1 MLPLMAIENGDD
13 RSFVEELFRQY
24 GKKIYLLAYN
34 ILNNVGMAED
44 CLQNVMKKVI
54 DNVGLFRDCDKN
66 KMKCLIVKCTRNAA
80 IDLYRSERRRRSFET
95 ELGAFEEDSDG
106 EFADS
111 AGTSEDI
118 IINEENKRRLM
129 ELINLLEPAYRDV
142 LLMKYKMEMKN
153 TDIAAVLG
161 VSEDV
166 VNTRI
171 YRAKKILLEK
181 RRDELYDIKQ
191 P

>member
-1 MLPLMAIENGDD
+1 MAIENGDD

-34 ILNNVGMAED
+34 ILNDVCMAED

-181 RRDELYDIKQ
+181 MGDELYDIKQ

>member
-34 ILNNVGMAED
+34 ILNDVGMAED

-54 DNVGLFRDCDKN
+54 DHVGLFRDCDIN
-66 KMKCLIVKCTRNAA
+66 KMKSLIVKCTRNAA
-80 IDLYRSERRRRSFET
+80 IDLYRAERRRRSFET
-95 ELGAFEEDSDG
+95 DLGAFEEDSDS

-111 AGTSEDI
+111 AGTSEEI

-142 LLMKYKMEMKN
+142 LLMKYQMEMKN
-153 TDIAAVLG
+153 TDIASVLG